1 MLGTP
6 TDCDMV
12 SLGHGDT
19 LCGHPQPARLFN
31 KPPEIAKYGKSQPRL
46 IIHAGLNW
54 LEARR
59 GRRHS
64 GGCRHQPASATRSP
78 TWPARSLTRVRGR
91 HARPSTIGCQLEDFP
106 AAPAQTPSSTPAL
119 TERRL
124 SCRAVILGPAF
135 AFRSRRRVRVRQSRE
150 CAPEPRLRPPQHP
163 WRTRQHDGS
172 WAAALRRVHVR
183 QRCWRAHGG

>member
-6 TDCDMV
+6 TDWDMV

-46 IIHAGLNW
+46 IIHARTQL
-54 LEARR
+54 ARGSWR
-59 GRRHS
+59 PAPQRRMPPS
-64 GGCRHQPASATRSP
+64 GGFGHAESHMARQVADPRPRSTCTTEHDWVPA
-78 TWPARSLTRVRGR
+78 GR
-91 HARPSTIGCQLEDFP
+91 FS